1 MSQLVIEQCPETGI
15 ASILRE
21 GGAKVDLMPS
31 EVSDLRGQK
40 GNTEGIRTVIAGAD
54 SDFAASLTPAEL
66 AQIVMAFGK
75 AACACSC
82 SGRCSV

>member
-21 GGAKVDLMPS
+21 GGAKVDLMPG
-31 EVSDLRGQK
+31 EVADLRAQK
-40 GNTEGIRTVIAGAD
+40 GDAEGLRAVIANAD
-54 SDFAASLTPAEL
+54 DAFAASLTSAEL
-66 AQIVMAFGK
+66 AQIGLTFGK